1 MSYTKPS
8 AWHTFPPE
16 SLLFLLEYLLYI
28 INLPHGKPPPPP
40 LPRNLY
46 YSSSEY
52 LLYTVNLP
60 HGKPSPRN
68 VYYSSSE
75 YLLYSKPS
83 AWQTFP
89 RNVYY
94 SSSEYLLYS
103 KPSPRILYY
112 IVNIPQRKIYYI
124 AKIPPFIADH
134 PSRYFAI

>member
-1 MSYTKPS
+1 M
-8 AWHTFPPE
+8 A
-16 SLLFLLEYLLYI
+16 
-28 INLPHGKPPPPP
+28 NLPPGIFTIP
-40 LPRNLY
+40 LRNICY
-46 YSSSEY
+46 I
-52 LLYTVNLP
+52 VNLP

-68 VYYSSSE
+68 LYYSSSE

-103 KPSPRILYY
+103 KPSPQILYY
-112 IVNIPQRKIYYI
+112 IVNIPPRKIYYI

-134 PSRYFAI
+134 SPRYFAIE